1 MPAKNKEHK
10 MNELYEKLIAK
21 YGRGCQTTKAL
32 EELSEL
38 IQAVCK
44 YKSKLYSGNLNETYA
59 LLDNIAEE
67 MADVEIM
74 LEQLKIIFENA
85 ESVSVWKQYKLE
97 RIKELVK

>member
-1 MPAKNKEHK
+1 MTV
-10 MNELYEKLIAK
+10 LYEKLISK

-85 ESVSVWKQYKLE
+85 ESVSIWKQYKLE